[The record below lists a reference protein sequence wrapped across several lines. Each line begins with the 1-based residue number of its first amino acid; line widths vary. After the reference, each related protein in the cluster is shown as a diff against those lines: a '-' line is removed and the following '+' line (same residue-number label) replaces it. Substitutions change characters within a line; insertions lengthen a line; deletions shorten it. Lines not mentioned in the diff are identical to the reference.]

1 MTTALALHAH
11 MKKAVDDGV
20 DLSAAVKSFDGK
32 PFTSLKHAEVW
43 IPQLAN
49 QTYLEV
55 ERE

>member
-1 MTTALALHAH
+1 VFFVASIFNAAAH
-11 MKKAVDDGV
+11 SAVD
-20 DLSAAVKSFDGK
+20 LFQCCLNAK
-32 PFTSLKHAEVW
+32 PFAHLKHAEVW